1 MQGRTRTEQEN
12 CWRGLQNGLFDLYS
26 PDHCPFRY
34 AGDTGKRSPAGLRSF
49 RHIPNGIPGVETRL
63 PILFSEGA
71 RARSPLARMP
81 ILQSGTPRCAARSG
95 TPTCMKGRRHALR
108 RDRDP
113 RLARDRPAA
122 RPPRDRAGP
131 HDGRSAGH
139 RDHAPARQR
148 RFSER
153 RLEKRAKENA
163 GRLALI
169 RNPVHGFVSEDG
181 SSISDDC
188 FIQTHQAPQTS
199 PQT

>member
-1 MQGRTRTEQEN
+1 MQGRARTEQEN

-26 PDHCPFRY
+26 SDHCPFRY

-49 RHIPNGIPGVETRL
+49 RHIPNGIPGVETHL
-63 PILFSEGA
+63 PILFSEGV
-71 RARSPLARMP
+71 
-81 ILQSGTPRCAARSG
+81 
-95 TPTCMKGRRHALR
+95 MKGRIDLPRFVALTATNHARTYGLY
-108 RDRDP
+108 P
-113 RLARDRPAA
+113 
-122 RPPRDRAGP
+122 
-131 HDGRSAGH
+131 
-139 RDHAPARQR
+139 R

-169 RNPVHGFVSEDG
+169 RNPVHGFVPEGG